1 MAYTQ
6 KVGQRTELTA
16 TTKANRLNRLYDNN
30 KIEVDS
36 FVNRNIIVRSAVTAH
51 DLSAVTHDTTVIYTG
66 TMANAITLPQATT
79 ANLGL
84 VIKILFGAPAAT
96 TAFKLGFADTGST
109 TLIGNLTTSLNAGGS
124 AKEATTFEVTSG
136 AKSLEIDSND
146 ETAAGGDNGSRYV
159 FTYYGVNT
167 VWVDALGLIS
177 GTTASAPDA
186 AASTTTG
193 TS

>member
-1 MAYTQ
+1 M
-6 KVGQRTELTA
+6 
-16 TTKANRLNRLYDNN
+16 
-30 KIEVDS
+30 
-36 FVNRNIIVRSAVTAH
+36 
-51 DLSAVTHDTTVIYTG
+51 
-66 TMANAITLPQATT
+66 
-79 ANLGL
+79 
-84 VIKILFGAPAAT
+84 
-96 TAFKLGFADTGST
+96 
-109 TLIGNLTTSLNAGGS
+109 
-124 AKEATTFEVTSG
+124 VTSG